1 MSSPLERTIETAA
14 SLPSTVGEKAREVTG
29 SVASGPQKIAE
40 ILRSGEEQEDPLEA
54 RQLERRRARTLH
66 VEPHEGGWAI
76 RVQGTGELARVTS
89 TREAAERS
97 AKRWARR
104 EQRRVFL
111 HRDDGSLERVLSY
124 GES

>member
-14 SLPSTVGEKAREVTG
+14 SLPSTVGEKARELTG
-29 SVASGPQKIAE
+29 SVATGPQKIAD
-40 ILRSGEEQEDPLEA
+40 ILRSEAEEDPLEA
-54 RQLERRRARTLH
+54 RQLQRRRARTLH

-97 AKRWARR
+97 ATRWAQR

-111 HRDDGSLERVLSY
+111 HRDDGTLERVLSY

>member
-14 SLPSTVGEKAREVTG
+14 NLPSTVGEKAREVTG
-29 SVASGPQKIAE
+29 SVVSGPQKIAE
-40 ILRSGEEQEDPLEA
+40 ILRSGEDEDPLEA
-54 RQLERRRARTLH
+54 RQLQRRRARTLH

-76 RVQGTGELARVTS
+76 RVQGSGELARVTS

-104 EQRRVFL
+104 EDRRVFL

>member
-1 MSSPLERTIETAA
+1 MFSPLERTIQTAT

-29 SVASGPQKIAE
+29 SVASGPQKIAD
-40 ILRSGEEQEDPLEA
+40 ILRSEEEEDPLEA
-54 RQLERRRARTLH
+54 RQLQRRRARTLH
-66 VEPHEGGWAI
+66 VEPHEGGWAV
-76 RVQGTGELARVTS
+76 RVQGSGEIARVTS

-97 AKRWARR
+97 AKRWAQR

-111 HRDDGSLERVLSY
+111 HRDDGTLERVLSY